1 MTAVGLPTAPRRVR
15 RIIRKFDP
23 WTVLKVSLVL
33 TAIAALGLVLV
44 AVTLWA
50 IVNRLGIPGALER
63 AAQRV
68 SLIAPDETL
77 LQSGSVYL
85 RGTLLAAAGWMMM
98 VTGLLTSAAIVYN
111 LIAEVAGGVEFT
123 VYEDTPVDPAYAAD
137 QLSAG

>member
-1 MTAVGLPTAPRRVR
+1 MTAWGVPATRRRVR

-23 WTVLKVSLVL
+23 WTVLKVSLIL
-33 TAIAALGLVLV
+33 TAIAALGLVLLAV
-44 AVTLWA
+44 AFWP

-77 LQSGSVYL
+77 LQAGTVYL

-98 VTGLLTSAAIVYN
+98 AAGLLTSAAILYN
-111 LIAEVAGGVEFT
+111 LIAEVVGGVEFT
-123 VYEDTPVDPAYAAD
+123 VYEEVPVDPAYAAETP
-137 QLSAG
+137 AG

>member
-1 MTAVGLPTAPRRVR
+1 MTALGVPVTRRRVR

-23 WTVLKVSLVL
+23 WTVLKVSLIL
-33 TAIAALGLVLV
+33 TAIAALGLILI
-44 AVTLWA
+44 AVSFWA

-77 LQSGSVYL
+77 LQAGTVYL

-98 VTGLLTSAAIVYN
+98 ATGMVTSAAILYN
-111 LIAEVAGGVEFT
+111 LIAEVVGGVEFT
-123 VYEDTPVDPAYAAD
+123 VYEEVPVDPAYAAETPT
-137 QLSAG
+137 G

>member
-1 MTAVGLPTAPRRVR
+1 MTALGVPVTRRRVR

-23 WTVLKVSLVL
+23 WTVLKVSLIL
-33 TAIAALGLVLV
+33 TAIAALGLVLA
-44 AVTLWA
+44 AVSFWA

-77 LQSGSVYL
+77 LQAGTVYL

-98 VTGLLTSAAIVYN
+98 ATGMLTSAAILYN

-123 VYEDTPVDPAYAAD
+123 VYEEVPVDPSYAAETPT
-137 QLSAG
+137 G

>member
-1 MTAVGLPTAPRRVR
+1 MTVLGVPVTRRRVR

-23 WTVLKVSLVL
+23 WTVLKVSLIL
-33 TAIAALGLVLV
+33 TAIAALGLVLA
-44 AVTLWA
+44 AVSFWA

-77 LQSGSVYL
+77 LQAGTVYL

-98 VTGLLTSAAIVYN
+98 ATGMLTSAAILYN

-123 VYEDTPVDPAYAAD
+123 VYEEVPVDPSYAAETPT
-137 QLSAG
+137 G

>member
-1 MTAVGLPTAPRRVR
+1 MTAWGVPATRRRVR

-23 WTVLKVSLVL
+23 WTVLKVSLIL
-33 TAIAALGLVLV
+33 TAIAALGLVLLAV
-44 AVTLWA
+44 AFWA

-77 LQSGSVYL
+77 LQAGTVYL

-98 VTGLLTSAAIVYN
+98 AAGLLTSAAILYN
-111 LIAEVAGGVEFT
+111 LIAEVVGGVEFT
-123 VYEDTPVDPAYAAD
+123 VYEEVPVDPAYAAEPP
-137 QLSAG
+137 AG